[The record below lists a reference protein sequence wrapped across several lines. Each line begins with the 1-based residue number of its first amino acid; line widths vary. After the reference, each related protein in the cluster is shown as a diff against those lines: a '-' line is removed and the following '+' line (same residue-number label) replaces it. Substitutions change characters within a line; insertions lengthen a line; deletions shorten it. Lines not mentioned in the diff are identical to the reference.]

1 MRAGEAGA
9 DVILFSE
16 SETCGQWVTVRIIR
30 LRLHEPAAD
39 NKHARLLAELLT
51 AKEST
56 PEPAD
61 DAPEDHADRRMAAPA
76 RQRQRTGDEDCLV
89 DCQDDCKSGPPFLF
103 GNALGECLRGCR
115 RRCGFR

>member
-1 MRAGEAGA
+1 M
-9 DVILFSE
+9 
-16 SETCGQWVTVRIIR
+16 RIIR
-30 LRLHEPAAD
+30 LRLNEPAAD

-61 DAPEDHADRRMAAPA
+61 DTPGDHADRRMAAPF
-76 RQRQRTGDEDCLV
+76 QQKQRTGDEACLR
-89 DCQDDCKSGPPFLF
+89 DCQDDCKSGPPILF
-103 GNALGECLRGCR
+103 GAALGACLRGCR